1 MWNFNPA
8 ARQQLTN
15 PAQGISK
22 KLRSTDSKVLELLCT
37 HQGHVVSKQA
47 LVDVAWADRVVTP
60 SSLPQSIAQLRMAL
74 GDNGREQK
82 VIKTVPKQ
90 GYLLVEG
97 LIEMET
103 PTFSTPSE
111 PQPSEDPQPDPS
123 PDPALPEVAAAPR
136 LRRWHKWQQALLL
149 NLSVL
154 LAFLVFWLAR
164 MAYYNGT
171 TERVQWQQSEYQG
184 VRYFYTAGDKG
195 TRTFQAY
202 QDRYP
207 DNLLMLY
214 LANNPEQLYVS
225 CIYLSTNLHER
236 NAINM
241 SFTHDYSVAQVKEA
255 IREQCQ

>member
-8 ARQQLTN
+8 ARLQLTN
-15 PAQGISK
+15 PDLGISK

-47 LVDVAWADRVVTP
+47 LVDVAWTDRIVTP

-74 GDNGREQK
+74 GDKGREQK

-97 LIEMET
+97 IIEMET
-103 PTFSTPSE
+103 PVPPE
-111 PQPSEDPQPDPS
+111 PQLGEDPQPDPL
-123 PDPALPEVAAAPR
+123 PDPVPPEITAASHQ
-136 LRRWHKWQQALLL
+136 RRWHKWQQTLLL
-149 NLSVL
+149 SLSVL

-184 VRYFYTAGDKG
+184 VRYFYTSGEKG
-195 TRTFQAY
+195 TRAFQAL

-225 CIYLSTNLHER
+225 CIYLSKKLLEH

-241 SFTHDYSVAQVKEA
+241 SFTHDYSMAQVKEA

>member
-1 MWNFNPA
+1 M
-8 ARQQLTN
+8 N

-74 GDNGREQK
+74 GDSGREQK

-103 PTFSTPSE
+103 PAPPE
-111 PQPSEDPQPDPS
+111 PQLGEDPQPVP
-123 PDPALPEVAAAPR
+123 LPEPTPELAAAPR
-136 LRRWHKWQQALLL
+136 LRRWHRWQQVLLL
-149 NLSVL
+149 GLSVL

-184 VRYFYTAGDKG
+184 VRYFYTAGEKG
-195 TRTFQAY
+195 TRAFQAL

-207 DNLLMLY
+207 GNLLMLY

-225 CIYLSTNLHER
+225 CIYLSANLHER